1 MAFALSN
8 VSLGDR
14 LRHRLAALQQLLEAR
29 AARRRVC
36 HRTFDE
42 LNALSDRDLA
52 DLGLHRTEI
61 QHVAR
66 EAAYGV

>member
-14 LRHRLAALQQLLEAR
+14 LRHRLAALQQVLEAR
-29 AARRRVC
+29 AARRRVY

-52 DLGLHRTEI
+52 DLGLRGI

-66 EAAYGV
+66 KAAYGV